1 MFAAE
6 ILVEVIRDAA
16 IVPVVMFP
24 ASKFDTVITL
34 ASMLPAVILFALMFA
49 SASPPRVTAVHAEPV
64 RR

>member
-6 ILVEVIRDAA
+6 MLVEVIRDAA

-24 ASKFDTVITL
+24 ASKFDTVMTL

-49 SASPPRVTAVHAEPV
+49 SASPPS
-64 RR
+64 